1 MSAAPTYRTV
11 QAESPEVAAL
21 KSKTNLAS
29 VSLGSKIISYS
40 DEFFAEASNLLKDE
54 EAVFLPEEFT
64 ERGKWMDGW
73 ETRRHNKN
81 YDWTIIQLGFAGV
94 IFGLDVDTS
103 HFTGNHAPVVSIEG
117 ANATEAEVREGKAQ
131 FVEILPK
138 VNMNPGSHHY
148 FAYAEA
154 TPVYTHLRVNNYPDG
169 GIARLRVYGQVVP
182 QTVVQSS
189 DGLVDLAFVGNGGR
203 AVACSNQHFCSPSNL
218 VLPGRGKTMGDGWET
233 RRSRTPNH
241 SDWAILKLGMPGYI
255 DRVEFDTRHFCGNFP
270 PLVTLHGTVS
280 EEDVPPSDAQ
290 WTEVVSSVPLTA
302 DKQHFFEATGP
313 KDKAFT
319 HVKFTMYPDGG
330 IKRIRINGRPAAGN

>member
-1 MSAAPTYRTV
+1 MSSAPAFRSVAADS
-11 QAESPEVAAL
+11 AEVAAL
-21 KSKTNLAS
+21 KNKTNLAS
-29 VSLGSKIISYS
+29 ESLGSKIISFS
-40 DEFFAEASNLLKDE
+40 DEFFAEASNLLKDS

-64 ERGKWMDGW
+64 DRGKWMDGW

-81 YDWTIIQLGFAGV
+81 YDWTIIQLGFAGSV
-94 IFGLDVDTS
+94 FGFDIDTS
-103 HFTGNHAPVVSIEG
+103 HFTGNHAPVVSLEA
-117 ANATEAEVREGKAQ
+117 ANASEEEVRAGKAQ

-148 FAYAEA
+148 FVYEA
-154 TPVYTHLRVNNYPDG
+154 PTAAYTHLRVNNYPDG

-182 QTVVQSS
+182 QRVVSS

-241 SDWAILKLGMPGYI
+241 NDWAIIKLGLPGFV
-255 DRVEFDTRHFCGNFP
+255 DKVEVDTKHFCGNFP
-270 PLVTLHGTVS
+270 PLVTVHGTVS
-280 EEDVPPSDAQ
+280 DEDVPPSDAQ
-290 WTEVVSSVPLTA
+290 WTEVLGGVPTTA
-302 DKQHFFEATGP
+302 DSQHLFEATGP

-330 IKRIRINGRPAAGN
+330 IKRLRIYGRPSN

>member
-1 MSAAPTYRTV
+1 MSSAPAFRSVAADS
-11 QAESPEVAAL
+11 AEVAAL
-21 KSKTNLAS
+21 KNKTNLAS
-29 VSLGSKIISYS
+29 ESLGSKIISFS
-40 DEFFAEASNLLKDE
+40 DEFFAEASNLLKDS

-64 ERGKWMDGW
+64 DRGKWMDGW

-81 YDWTIIQLGFAGV
+81 YDWTIIQLGFAGSV
-94 IFGLDVDTS
+94 FGFDIDTS
-103 HFTGNHAPVVSIEG
+103 HFTGNHAPVVSLEA
-117 ANATEAEVREGKAQ
+117 ANASEEEVRAGKAQ

-148 FAYAEA
+148 FVYEA
-154 TPVYTHLRVNNYPDG
+154 PTAAYTHLRVNNYPDG

-182 QTVVQSS
+182 QRVVSS

-241 SDWAILKLGMPGYI
+241 NDWAIIKLGLPGFI
-255 DRVEFDTRHFCGNFP
+255 DKVEVDTKHFCGNFP
-270 PLVTLHGTVS
+270 PLVTVHGTVS
-280 EEDVPPSDAQ
+280 DEDVPPSDAQ
-290 WTEVVSSVPLTA
+290 WTEVLGGVPTTA
-302 DKQHFFEATGP
+302 DSQHLFDATGP

-330 IKRIRINGRPAAGN
+330 IKRLRIYGRPSN

>member
-1 MSAAPTYRTV
+1 MSAAPSFRTV
-11 QAESPEVAAL
+11 QADSAEVAAL

-29 VSLGSKIISYS
+29 ISLSSKIISFT

-64 ERGKWMDGW
+64 DRGKWMDGW
-73 ETRRHNKN
+73 ETKRHNKN
-81 YDWTIIQLGFAGV
+81 YDWAIIQLGYAGV
-94 IFGLDVDTS
+94 IFGFDVDTS
-103 HFTGNHAPVVSIEG
+103 HFTGNHAPVVSIEA
-117 ANATEAEVREGKAQ
+117 ANATEEEIRAGKAQ
-131 FVEILPK
+131 FEEILPK

-148 FAYAEA
+148 FVYEA
-154 TPVYTHLRVNNYPDG
+154 PTKVYTHLRLNNYPDG

-182 QTVVQSS
+182 QSVVASA

-241 SDWAILKLGMPGYI
+241 SDWAILKLGIPGYI
-255 DRVEFDTRHFCGNFP
+255 EKVEFDTKQFCGNFP

-280 EEDVPPSDAQ
+280 SEDTPADDAK
-290 WTEVVSSVPLTA
+290 WTEVIGGVPLTA
-302 DKQHFFEATGP
+302 DAQHYFDSTGP
-313 KDKAFT
+313 KDVAFT

-330 IKRIRINGRPAAGN
+330 IKRIRINGRPASN

>member
-1 MSAAPTYRTV
+1 MTAAPAFRTV
-11 QAESPEVAAL
+11 QADSTEVAAL
-21 KSKTNLAS
+21 KGKSNLAS
-29 VSLGSKIISYS
+29 VSLGSKIISFT
-40 DEFFAEASNLLKDE
+40 DEFFAEATNMLKDE

-64 ERGKWMDGW
+64 DRGKWMDGW

-81 YDWTIIQLGFAGV
+81 YDWAIIQLGYAGV
-94 IFGLDVDTS
+94 IYGFDVDTS

-117 ANATEAEVREGKAQ
+117 ANATEEEVRGGKAQ
-131 FVEILPK
+131 FEEILPK

-148 FAYAEA
+148 FVYEA
-154 TPVYTHLRVNNYPDG
+154 PTKTYTHLRVNNYPDG

-182 QTVVQSS
+182 QTVVTSS

-241 SDWAILKLGMPGYI
+241 NDWAILKLGIPGY
-255 DRVEFDTRHFCGNFP
+255 VEKVELDTRHFCGNFP
-270 PLVTLHGTVS
+270 PLVALHGTVS
-280 EEDVPPSDAQ
+280 SEDIPADDAKWTEIVGGVATTADAQ
-290 WTEVVSSVPLTA
+290 HYFDS
-302 DKQHFFEATGP
+302 TGP
-313 KDKAFT
+313 KDVAFT

-330 IKRIRINGRPAAGN
+330 LKRIRINGRPAAN